1 MLKGFRDFVLRGN
14 VLDLAVAVIMGA
26 AFTAIVN
33 SLVADLINP
42 LLAATIGKPD
52 FSYLVLEVGSGKVKV
67 GNFLNAVVSFLLM
80 AGAVYFFLVVP
91 VNTML
96 KRLNLTSAPATTRPC
111 PECASDIPVAA
122 KRCKFCAQPVA

>member
-52 FSYLVLEVGSGKVKV
+52 FSYLVLDVGSGKVKV

-96 KRLNLTSAPATTRPC
+96 KRLNLTSAPATRPC